1 MIGYGGPS
9 TSAAQHNHRGCFQS
23 SQCPGQTV
31 RAMKSESLDGTQA
44 EAISLLS
51 QGWEPWSV
59 SLFNKRCASEPLGVL
74 CQNSYAK
81 TSNLEPLG

>member
-1 MIGYGGPS
+1 MIGYGDPS

-23 SQCPGQTV
+23 SQCQGQTV

-51 QGWEPWSV
+51 QG
-59 SLFNKRCASEPLGVL
+59 
-74 CQNSYAK
+74 
-81 TSNLEPLG
+81 